1 MVSTKFVSD
10 NSFNVDLPLA
20 VEGDG
25 ASQQNLLVVSVSSK
39 GRLSLNGKKVI
50 DSSKKDLGEAL
61 RDACLGSVE
70 DCAIS
75 LNADGAVDYQRIVDI
90 MDVARLSGIRK
101 VELATKTMAQD

>member
-1 MVSTKFVSD
+1 MLCAKRCKIV
-10 NSFNVDLPLA
+10 VDHDRL
-20 VEGDG
+20 
-25 ASQQNLLVVSVSSK
+25 VSV
-39 GRLSLNGKKVI
+39 RLSLNGKKVI
-50 DSSKKDLGEAL
+50 DSSKKDLGKAL

-101 VELATKTMAQD
+101 VELATKTMSQD

>member
-25 ASQQNLLVVSVSSK
+25 ARQQNLLVVSVSSE
-39 GRLSLNGKKVI
+39 GRLMLNGKKVL
-50 DSSKKDLGEAL
+50 DSSKKNLGKAL
-61 RDACLGSVE
+61 KDACLGSVE
-70 DCAIS
+70 DCVIS